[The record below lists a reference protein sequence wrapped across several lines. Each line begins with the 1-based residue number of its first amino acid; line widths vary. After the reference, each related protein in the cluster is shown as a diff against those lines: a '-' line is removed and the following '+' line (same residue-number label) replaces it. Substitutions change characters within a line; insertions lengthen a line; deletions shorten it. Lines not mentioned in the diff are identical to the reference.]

1 MRVPQAIV
9 VDDGGHRQRLDR
21 YLASRGSWGSR
32 SQVQRLIELGDVEVD
47 GEKAKASLLLR
58 VGQTIIVTPA
68 EPQTPSIVEAEAID
82 LDIIFEDDQLMVINK
97 AAGMVVHP
105 AAGNWRGTL
114 VSALLHHWGTT
125 PPGLDALRPGLVH
138 RLDKDTSGVLV
149 VAKDART
156 LAELARQF
164 RKREVEKQYVAVVW
178 GRMRQARGVLDSPI
192 GRSPKDRKR
201 MAVRHG
207 GRSAVTE
214 YEVITPGKTMT
225 YVRLFPRTG
234 RTHQLRVHLSAL
246 GHPIVGDAVY
256 GGVRRGTSTAVIARQ
271 ALHAERLVFTHPG
284 SGERLRFRA
293 RQPDDFVA
301 ARRACAVDLD
311 RA

>member
-1 MRVPQAIV
+1 VRLPQAIV
-9 VDDGGHRQRLDR
+9 VDDRGHRQRLDR
-21 YLASRGSWGSR
+21 YLASRECWGSR

-47 GEKAKASLLLR
+47 GERAKPSLLLR
-58 VGQTIIVTPA
+58 VGQTIVVTPA
-68 EPQTPSIVEAEAID
+68 EARPSSVVEPEAID

-97 AAGMVVHP
+97 RAGMVVHP

-149 VAKDART
+149 VAKDAT
-156 LAELARQF
+156 ALAELARQF
-164 RKREVEKQYVAVVW
+164 RKREVEKQYLAVVW
-178 GRMRQARGVLDSPI
+178 GRMRQPRGVVDSPI

-201 MAVRHG
+201 MTVRRG
-207 GRSAVTE
+207 GRAAVTE
-214 YEVITPGKTMT
+214 YEVITAGKTMT

-256 GGVRRGTSTAVIARQ
+256 GGARRRSGNAIIARQ
-271 ALHAERLVFTHPG
+271 ALHAERLVFTHPAT
-284 SGERLRFRA
+284 GERLRFRA

-301 ARRACAVDLD
+301 ARRACAVEP
-311 RA
+311 